1 MSLQDAANYFNQRRN
16 SPVERG
22 LEAGRAAYEGTR
34 APSTP
39 LRSGIGA
46 VPIAD
51 VKSSVQQALEQS
63 ARQRQVLA
71 DTAQKQALGLYP
83 NTGTSA
89 AAYDYLRGR
98 PGAKYPVNPV
108 LAGQPGSAL
117 TSPTISKPYEEA
129 TTPGRITQTGTSQAA
144 KDTPSKMP
152 TVSYG
157 PIGVRQPGLLDSLLG
172 LAMPAYLGYKGY
184 QYLSG
189 LGGAPASTLAM
200 SYPQAVSA
208 LQAYEAGL
216 PAAAAVEAPGVQAIL
231 DSAYSTPGVQVAS
244 TDATSGLSS
253 LPSGGGEAG
262 AGATTADL
270 SANLPALSAEAGEI
284 GYVWDGSQLVPA
296 TADQIAAASA
306 EGTWAGTAADAT
318 AAATTGA
325 SSYIP
330 YIAAALAA
338 DKLTGGAV
346 SKAGQQTIDV
356 AKKGLEQVA
365 DLGQQ
370 AISGLENAGQQ
381 IVNWV
386 SRPSISI
393 GGYRIGKDG
402 GLPQDFKQKEMAMGG
417 LSAAAD
423 HYNLGGY
430 SDGGRLLKGPG
441 DGVSDSIPATIGKN
455 RQPARLAD
463 GEFVVPARIVSELGN
478 GSTEA
483 GARKLY
489 AMMDRIQASRKK
501 SIGKGRVAVNNRA
514 DKYLPK

>member
-22 LEAGRAAYEGTR
+22 LAAGRAAYEGNR
-34 APSTP
+34 ALSTP

-46 VPIAD
+46 VPIAN
-51 VKSSVQQALEQS
+51 VRSSVEQALADS

-117 TSPTISKPYEEA
+117 TSPTVSRPYEDA
-129 TTPGRITQTGTSQAA
+129 TRVGGRTQTEVSKTA
-144 KDTPSKMP
+144 KDTPSIMP
-152 TVSYG
+152 TVSRAA
-157 PIGVRQPGLLDSLLG
+157 PAMAKPGLFDQLLG
-172 LAMPAYLGYKGY
+172 LALPGYLLYKGY
-184 QYLSG
+184 NWLTG
-189 LGGAPASTLAM
+189 P
-200 SYPQAVSA
+200 SA
-208 LQAYEAGL
+208 AEAGISS
-216 PAAAAVEAPGVQAIL
+216 AAALNPYAAYTATSPAPFSAGIVE
-231 DSAYSTPGVQVAS
+231 STPIAPMAA
-244 TDATSGLSS
+244 D
-253 LPSGGGEAG
+253 AG
-262 AGATTADL
+262 AGATTVADAGATTTADVASGQAVGDIGGTTTPYTAEQA
-270 SANLPALSAEAGEI
+270 SAVVGASGISPEVLEAANASGDPIAYLAETQGWTTAQAEA
-284 GYVWDGSQLVPA
+284 A
-296 TADQIAAASA
+296 TSAAGA
-306 EGTWAGTAADAT
+306 AGTEGSLFAGVDPTT
-318 AAATTGA
+318 AAIVAVLSMTPEGQGLIKDTTQNLQSVLSGA
-325 SSYIP
+325 EDTTRSLLSQGEDTVKSVFSSFGID
-330 YIAAALAA
+330 IAKGGNVDDYTKKGISAALP
-338 DKLTGGAV
+338 D
-346 SKAGQQTIDV
+346 
-356 AKKGLEQVA
+356 
-365 DLGQQ
+365 
-370 AISGLENAGQQ
+370 
-381 IVNWV
+381 
-386 SRPSISI
+386 R
-393 GGYRIGKDG
+393 
-402 GLPQDFKQKEMAMGG
+402 
-417 LSAAAD
+417 
-423 HYNLGGY
+423 YNLGGY